1 MPSDEAAK
9 HKARGP
15 RVFSSLFIARCF
27 SAPTFSSCLFLAF
40 ALLSSSLLFF
50 FSSLLTNTKPH
61 FGFFIF
67 VFFFLPLASVE
78 VIVLSLFV
86 LSSRIASSFLSCLD
100 VHANALTSACIPHAL
115 HLSYT
120 EFLKKKKGKIR
131 EAARLQDRYTR
142 PDENVRVCACMRVP
156 PFFFLPRQYVIKKKK
171 STYKSKCF
179 ASFLVYILLFISLF
193 LTTIIVI
200 FVYSHHL
207 GCYCCLTAIPTRAC
221 APLSCL

>member
-1 MPSDEAAK
+1 MIALVLSSCAKKKKKKNRREKKKRNGALPSDEAAK

-50 FSSLLTNTKPH
+50 FFLLTHKH
-61 FGFFIF
+61 KAAFRFFYLC
-67 VFFFLPLASVE
+67 FFFLPLASVE

-120 EFLKKKKGKIR
+120 EFLKKKKGKDKGSST
-131 EAARLQDRYTR
+131 LTR
-142 PDENVRVCACMRVP
+142 
-156 PFFFLPRQYVIKKKK
+156 
-171 STYKSKCF
+171 
-179 ASFLVYILLFISLF
+179 
-193 LTTIIVI
+193 
-200 FVYSHHL
+200 
-207 GCYCCLTAIPTRAC
+207 
-221 APLSCL
+221 